1 MSCSYT
7 YFPQEVVKRA
17 KLPNLLVQERIVEDV
32 RDEDGL
38 SARVRYG
45 YQMEMEFHI
54 ASHYTTHLQ
63 HFFWRETLLR
73 LMITYRDHL
82 QISGR
87 MLRNLVKVL
96 QYMDNVFNVIAR
108 EARKFENAEGK
119 RRSNWRSV
127 TFDKYLAIEYHVRR
141 HEPALVRQW
150 QRNNGD
156 VVLDRVNVAD
166 ISKSTSR
173 SYVCMHQLRF
183 RLASISFG
191 HRWEVDWRAY
201 AIPDP

>member
-17 KLPNLLVQERIVEDV
+17 KLPNLLVQERKVEDV

-45 YQMEMEFHI
+45 DQMEFCI
-54 ASHYTTHLQ
+54 LSHYTKHLQ

-73 LMITYRDHL
+73 LVISYRDHL

-96 QYMDNVFNVIAR
+96 QYMDNVFNVIAK
-108 EARKFENAEGK
+108 EARKFKDAEGK
-119 RRSNWRSV
+119 CRSNWHSV

-141 HEPALVRQW
+141 HELALVREW

-166 ISKSTSR
+166 ISKSTSH
-173 SYVCMHQLRF
+173 SYVCMHQIRF

-191 HRWEVDWRAY
+191 NRWEVDWRAY
-201 AIPDP
+201 AIPDS